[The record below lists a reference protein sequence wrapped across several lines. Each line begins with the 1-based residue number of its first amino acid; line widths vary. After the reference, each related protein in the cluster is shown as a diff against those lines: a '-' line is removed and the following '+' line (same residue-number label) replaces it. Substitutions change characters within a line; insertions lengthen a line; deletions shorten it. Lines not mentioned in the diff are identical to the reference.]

1 MNVLAAL
8 QLHPSTISTVSDL
21 QSSIVSFR
29 PGHLTQ
35 GVAPNLPTQSGNLGL
50 GLM

>member
-8 QLHPSTISTVSDL
+8 DLRTISTVSDL

-35 GVAPNLPTQSGNLGL
+35 GVAPHLPTQPGDLGL